1 MILYQNKKVTAK
13 VKAKHIISDYLMKVF
28 DGLQH
33 NPEKLVDDWEI
44 MTSREQELVSDQ
56 VSLFEDRVHKT
67 LGVKFK
73 EIVSS
78 TNFKKSI

>member
-33 NPEKLVDDWEI
+33 NPEKLVDDW
-44 MTSREQELVSDQ
+44 
-56 VSLFEDRVHKT
+56 
-67 LGVKFK
+67 
-73 EIVSS
+73 
-78 TNFKKSI
+78 